1 MRSIKHFIEQSWL
14 LITAAFFCGLL
25 LALTN
30 AALEPRIQRNEIGEM
45 YNKMKNLMPQADK
58 FEKVIPEAEIAGNTT
73 DVYEAKDKSNQAL
86 GFAFVGVGSGFA
98 DQIKLVIAVN
108 ADASKL
114 LGFDV
119 LFSNETPGFGSR
131 MTEDWF
137 RQQFVDAPT
146 GTLELIKTGKADKE
160 KDQILTLSGATVTS
174 TAVVNIFNE
183 HINKLKELLKEKRLI
198 KESRRAGTSDE

>member
-14 LITAAFFCGLL
+14 LITAAFLCGLL

-30 AALEPRIQRNEIGEM
+30 AALEPRIQRIQIGEM
-45 YNKMKNLMPQADK
+45 YDLMKRLIPQADE
-58 FEKVIPEAEIAGNTT
+58 FEKVIPQAEIAGNKT
-73 DVYEAKDKSNQAL
+73 DIYAVMDKQKQVL
-86 GFAFVGVGSGFA
+86 GFSFVGTGNGFA

-108 ADASKL
+108 TDCSKL

-119 LFSNETPGFGSR
+119 LYSNETPGFGSR

-146 GTLELIKTGKADKE
+146 GTLELIKSGQADKE
-160 KDQILTLSGATVTS
+160 KDQILAISGATVTS
-174 TAVVNIFNE
+174 TAVVNIFNNYIGE
-183 HINKLKELLKEKRLI
+183 VKKLLEEKGFVKE
-198 KESRRAGTSDE
+198 